1 MRVSGEADGRGADE
15 AERKCFAA
23 ANQSRRGV
31 RKYTQTRGV
40 RKNTQTQGSE
50 EVHTDPGG

>member
-31 RKYTQTRGV
+31 RKHTQTRGV
-40 RKNTQTQGSE
+40 RKYTQTQGSE